1 MKTSR
6 LSEEWQRLRDTDL
19 KALDLKEAGT
29 WPLLLRAMTLLL
41 VFTLALALV
50 YWLVIKERTESL
62 SAAEREES
70 VLLTEFRQKAL
81 EATYLP
87 EIEQQLADMDKQMQR
102 LHAMLPTS
110 AEIPSLLDSIS
121 DAALDNRLSVETI
134 RLQETTRQTHYN
146 EHPFDIEVQGGYHDI
161 AQFVADVAALP
172 RIITQHDLELA
183 PVENDKQTLRLAI
196 IAQTYSDRPQG
207 DDTAND
213 SDEGVGQ

>member
-1 MKTSR
+1 MKTKR

-19 KALDLKEAGT
+19 QALDLKEAAT

-41 VFTLALALV
+41 VFILALALV

-62 SAAEREES
+62 SAAEREET

-87 EIEQQLADMDKQMQR
+87 EIEQQLADMDTQMQQLR
-102 LHAMLPTS
+102 AMLPTN

-134 RLQETTRQTHYN
+134 RLQETTRQTHYT

-161 AQFVADVAALP
+161 AQFVADIAALP
-172 RIITQHDLELA
+172 RIVTQHDFELA
-183 PVENDKQTLRLAI
+183 PVESDKQTLRLAI

-213 SDEGVGQ
+213 SDEGGG

>member
-1 MKTSR
+1 MKTKR

-19 KALDLKEAGT
+19 QALDLKEAAT

-41 VFTLALALV
+41 VFILALALV

-62 SAAEREES
+62 SAAEREET

-87 EIEQQLADMDKQMQR
+87 EIEQQLADMDTQMQQLR
-102 LHAMLPTS
+102 AMLPTN

-134 RLQETTRQTHYN
+134 RLQETTRQTHYI

-161 AQFVADVAALP
+161 AQFVADIAALP
-172 RIITQHDLELA
+172 RIVTQHDFELA
-183 PVENDKQTLRLAI
+183 PVESDKQTLRLAI

-213 SDEGVGQ
+213 SDEGGG